1 MTAVQ
6 SQSVSIT
13 VNGTQVQAEVEPRL
27 LLIDYLRRH
36 ARTTGPHIGC
46 EEGICG
52 ACTVDVDGVTLKSC
66 LVFAIQMDRCA
77 ITTVEAL
84 ADGSTLD
91 PLQDAFA
98 ECHALQCG
106 YCTPGML
113 MSARALL
120 AANPDPS
127 EAEIREALQGNL
139 CRCTGYQN
147 IISAVELAA
156 RRLREK

>member
-1 MTAVQ
+1 MTVEGHQ
-6 SQSVSIT
+6 PVRMT
-13 VNGTQVQAEVEPRL
+13 VNGAELTADVEPRL
-27 LLIDYLRRH
+27 LLIDFLRRH
-36 ARTTGPHIGC
+36 AQTTGPHIGC

-66 LVFAIQMDRCA
+66 LVFAVQMDGCTV
-77 ITTVEAL
+77 TTVEGL
-84 ADGSTLD
+84 AEAAELD

-120 AANPDPS
+120 ATNSEPN

-147 IISAVELAA
+147 IIKAVELAA
-156 RRLREK
+156 RYTRDA